1 MKIFNHKILVHISF
15 IIDETKNLLQK
26 MQNTNFEFDLPVPV
40 ASRPPSYTQQSR
52 KLKRR
57 IVTTITTTT
66 ITVSKRSR
74 MCTPQ
79 LLDEEHIDYFR
90 SMLDE
95 PMSWKTY
102 NDLLEVEEVIHV
114 NYYPF
119 FKLKL
124 TYTSPLDLSNP
135 TYLHIRALYLNQR
148 GEN

>member
-1 MKIFNHKILVHISF
+1 
-15 IIDETKNLLQK
+15 

-52 KLKRR
+52 KQKRR

-102 NDLLEVEEVIHV
+102 NDLLEVEEAIHV
-114 NYYPF
+114 IIIH
-119 FKLKL
+119 
-124 TYTSPLDLSNP
+124 S
-135 TYLHIRALYLNQR
+135 LN
-148 GEN
+148 